1 MWYSRK
7 FAPLFPISALIGGT
21 VSLWKK
27 AAIEA
32 YTASLAPRILLYLV
46 PAFLSFIVLLSINIA
61 LICRFGGN
69 ELKER
74 LNAQWAER
82 FLARVEN
89 RNFDYRFDDIVDYVA
104 VVVIWYSKITYAL
117 RLWDWPGR

>member
-7 FAPLFPISALIGGT
+7 FAPLFPISVLIGGT

-27 AAIEA
+27 PTIEA
-32 YTASLAPRILLYLV
+32 YTTSTTLRILLYLV
-46 PAFLSFIVLLSINIA
+46 PAFLSFIVLLSVNIA
-61 LICRFGGN
+61 LICRFGRS
-69 ELKER
+69 ELRER
-74 LNAQWAER
+74 LKTQWAER
-82 FLARVEN
+82 FVARVEN
-89 RNFDYRFDDIVDYVA
+89 RNLDYRFDDIVDYVA